1 MANPP
6 VNVTGRIDLFLKVTS
21 ARSGAVKGEALDD
34 DHKDEIQLQSWSWGM
49 KAQSGL
55 AAGGAGRKSSV
66 NELRVV
72 KEMDAASCALMSILR
87 NNDQIKECVLIARKA
102 GKKPHEFLKIILE
115 KARLTSFDIQQG
127 EAGGGA
133 QGAVENWEFSF
144 QAIEVQYV
152 PQGEDGQPR
161 GAMMFSTDV
170 TEGVEKR

>member
-1 MANPP
+1 MSSTISAS
-6 VNVTGRIDLFLKVTS
+6 GRIDLFLKVTS
-21 ARSGAVKGEALDD
+21 ARSGAVKGESLDD

-49 KAQSGL
+49 KSKSGL

-72 KEMDAASCALMSILR
+72 KELDAASCALMAVLR

-102 GKKPHEFLKIILE
+102 GKKPHEFLKITLE

-127 EAGGGA
+127 DAGGAA
-133 QGAVENWEFSF
+133 QGALESWEFSF
-144 QAIEVQYV
+144 QSIEVEYV

-161 GAMMFSTDV
+161 GSMMFSTEV
-170 TEGVEKR
+170 TEGVGG